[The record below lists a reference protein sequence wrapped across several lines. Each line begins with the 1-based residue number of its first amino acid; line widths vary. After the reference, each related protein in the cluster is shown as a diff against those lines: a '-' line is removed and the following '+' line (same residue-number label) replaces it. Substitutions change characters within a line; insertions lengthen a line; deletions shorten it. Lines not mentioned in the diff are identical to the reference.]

1 MDNSTPQEIQDLIL
15 RQNAIDPD
23 SDTYSSE
30 IASIKDTVFP
40 TVNISHFLSTLLEIE
55 LRGEHPASIYK
66 KEAYLSA
73 INKLEA
79 LPATV
84 SYNTLV
90 EQKVAGKSI
99 LSKILHY
106 LSEYQSR
113 LNTYI
118 ENTTMIQSVDETD
131 EETDEESDEESDGD
145 YDEESGEES
154 DEEPDDGD
162 YDEESGE
169 SGEESGESGTPSSKF
184 IEKNIRDA
192 TKSIQTLN
200 TIENSI
206 LSLDIR
212 DAGVL
217 NLITSVSVLKK
228 KYWKTLGGS
237 CLFNDVN

>member
-1 MDNSTPQEIQDLIL
+1 MDNSTPHDIQDLIL

-118 ENTTMIQSVDETD
+118 ENTTMIRSV
-131 EETDEESDEESDGD
+131 DEESDGESDGESDEESGESDGD

-154 DEEPDDGD
+154 
-162 YDEESGE
+162 
-169 SGEESGESGTPSSKF
+169 GEESDESGTPGAKF
-184 IEKNIRDA
+184 IEKNIRNA
-192 TKSIQTLN
+192 KKYIQTLN
-200 TIENSI
+200 TIENNI
-206 LSLDIR
+206 LNLDSR
-212 DAGVL
+212 DAGVM

>member
-15 RQNAIDPD
+15 RQNAIDPG

-113 LNTYI
+113 LDTYI
-118 ENTTMIQSVDETD
+118 ENTTMIRSVD
-131 EETDEESDEESDGD
+131 ETDEESDEESDGD

-154 DEEPDDGD
+154 
-162 YDEESGE
+162 
-169 SGEESGESGTPSSKF
+169 GESGTPSSKF
-184 IEKNIRDA
+184 IEKNIPDA

>member
-1 MDNSTPQEIQDLIL
+1 MDNSTPHEIQDLIL

-30 IASIKDTVFP
+30 IASIGITSIKDTVFP

-118 ENTTMIQSVDETD
+118 ENTTMIRSVD
-131 EETDEESDEESDGD
+131 ETDEESDEESDGD

-154 DEEPDDGD
+154 
-162 YDEESGE
+162 GE
-169 SGEESGESGTPSSKF
+169 SGEESGESGT
-184 IEKNIRDA
+184 A
-192 TKSIQTLN
+192 
-200 TIENSI
+200 
-206 LSLDIR
+206 
-212 DAGVL
+212 V
-217 NLITSVSVLKK
+217 
-228 KYWKTLGGS
+228 
-237 CLFNDVN
+237 

>member
-15 RQNAIDPD
+15 RQNAIDPG

-113 LNTYI
+113 LDTYI
-118 ENTTMIQSVDETD
+118 ENTTMIRSVD
-131 EETDEESDEESDGD
+131 ETDEESDEESDGD
-145 YDEESGEES
+145 YDE
-154 DEEPDDGD
+154 
-162 YDEESGE
+162 E

>member
-118 ENTTMIQSVDETD
+118 ENTTMIRSVD
-131 EETDEESDEESDGD
+131 ETDEESDEESDG
-145 YDEESGEES
+145 ES
-154 DEEPDDGD
+154 DGD
-162 YDEESGE
+162 YDEE

-184 IEKNIRDA
+184 IEKNIRNA
-192 TKSIQTLN
+192 TKYIQTLN